1 MKQRWNLKN
10 QNGKENAKK
19 KTHNPRER
27 KIPAYTLRMRESKK
41 AEHTLI
47 EDQRERER
55 EREMGKERKKER
67 KKGEI
72 RLD

>member
-1 MKQRWNLKN
+1 MGRKTL
-10 QNGKENAKK
+10 KK

-55 EREMGKERKKER
+55 WAKKERKKER
-67 KKGEI
+67 KE

>member
-1 MKQRWNLKN
+1 MGRKTL
-10 QNGKENAKK
+10 KK

-55 EREMGKERKKER
+55 DGQRKKER
-67 KKGEI
+67 KE

>member
-1 MKQRWNLKN
+1 MGRKTL
-10 QNGKENAKK
+10 KK

-55 EREMGKERKKER
+55 ERERDGQRKKERKKER
-67 KKGEI
+67 KE

>member
-1 MKQRWNLKN
+1 MGRKTL
-10 QNGKENAKK
+10 KK

-55 EREMGKERKKER
+55 DGQRKKERKKER
-67 KKGEI
+67 
-72 RLD
+72 RD

>member
-1 MKQRWNLKN
+1 MKQRWNFKI

-41 AEHTLI
+41 AEQTLI
-47 EDQRERER
+47 EDQRER

-67 KKGEI
+67 
-72 RLD
+72 RD

>member
-1 MKQRWNLKN
+1 MKERWNFKN

-27 KIPAYTLRMRESKK
+27 NIPAYTLRMRERERER
-41 AEHTLI
+41 EHTVI
-47 EDQRERER
+47 EDQRERN
-55 EREMGKERKKER
+55 GQR

>member
-1 MKQRWNLKN
+1 
-10 QNGKENAKK
+10 
-19 KTHNPRER
+19 
-27 KIPAYTLRMRESKK
+27 MRESKK